1 MVKALQIQVTEKLQ
15 TWHAFV
21 FDNEIFAL
29 IQILTCRGFLKKS
42 FFRQILKAQAQY
54 VFSAVRQ
61 IARYRAKQHRLRSEV
76 VYDRP

>member
-42 FFRQILKAQAQY
+42 FFRQIIRST
-54 VFSAVRQ
+54 SA
-61 IARYRAKQHRLRSEV
+61 IRL
-76 VYDRP
+76 